1 MDERSYESRVSET
14 FRRVL
19 DLFEDIDPLDAD
31 VESSGDVVRIDLPG
45 GKRLVLNTQRPVRQ
59 IWLAGGQSAWH
70 FGFDEPGQ
78 RWLDDKGRGELFAI
92 LRAVVRELGGPELGA
107 GSAPGLG

>member
-1 MDERSYESRVSET
+1 MDERTYDTRIADT

-19 DLFEDIDPLDAD
+19 DLFEDIDPADAD

-45 GKRLVLNTQRPVRQ
+45 GRRVVLNTQRPVHQ

-70 FGFDEPGQ
+70 FGYDELGQ
-78 RWLDDKGRGELFAI
+78 RWLDDKGRGELFAV
-92 LRAVVRELGGPELGA
+92 LCSLVREMGGPPLAA
-107 GSAPGLG
+107 GR